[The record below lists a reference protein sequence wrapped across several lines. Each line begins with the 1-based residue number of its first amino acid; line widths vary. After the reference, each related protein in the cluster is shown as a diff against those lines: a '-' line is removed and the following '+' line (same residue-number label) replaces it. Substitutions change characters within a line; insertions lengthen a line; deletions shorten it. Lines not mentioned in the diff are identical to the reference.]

1 MKIFALSL
9 ILIAPQIYAASTF
22 LNPVD
27 EYTTRFETNENDLQP
42 LASTMIFKWQTIS
55 PDIKFNLDTAG
66 NAWDLTFYFGLYDP
80 PNNYFTLQGI
90 TVDSIVTQ
98 LDGVVGSGFTINP
111 LYTPNG
117 ENFSGER
124 YSAYTISGSGTFTSI
139 SFSVNFGNVQS
150 GQIGTMMAPFDWS
163 SATPYASVFNISS
176 PDGSSSIAVVPE
188 PSTLSLLAV
197 GLGGLAMIRLP
208 RRPVNLTNEI
218 YE

>member
-1 MKIFALSL
+1 MRRLFALTL
-9 ILIAPQIYAASTF
+9 ILLAPQIYAASTF

-27 EYTTRFETNENDLQP
+27 EYTPRFETNENDVQP

-66 NAWDLTFYFGLYDP
+66 SDWYLDFFFGMYDP
-80 PNNYFTLQGI
+80 PNNYFSLQGI

-124 YSAYTISGSGTFTSI
+124 TIPYTISGSGTFTSI

-163 SATPYASVFNISS
+163 SATPYASVFSIYS
-176 PDGSSSIAVVPE
+176 PDGSSSITVVPE
-188 PSTLSLLAV
+188 PSALSLLAV
-197 GLGGLAMIRLP
+197 GLGVLF
-208 RRPVNLTNEI
+208 RRSRKRD
-218 YE
+218 